1 MVNTLKRP
9 SSTITAAT
17 LAGMAMA
24 VLWGTL
30 NEFFGVAISP
40 EYVSLTT
47 TFVSAFVGYIKREN
61 VLPVQRTIDTV
72 TK

>member
-1 MVNTLKRP
+1 MPEFKRP

-17 LAGMAMA
+17 LAGMGMA
-24 VLWGTL
+24 VAWETL

-47 TFVSAFVGYIKREN
+47 TFVSALVGYLKKEN
-61 VLPVQRTIDTV
+61 VLR
-72 TK
+72 